1 MEAVTRPWG
10 NYTVLYENDNYK
22 IKKIIV
28 NPKSRLSLQSHK
40 HRSEHW
46 TIVKG
51 YAIIQLGKDKLNL
64 TANQHAFIPKETIH
78 RIENNSESIVELI
91 EVQIGDYLGED
102 DIVRYEDD
110 YSRNWLINEN
120 KKLIK
125 IKCEEFDKYDRL
137 LESLYTDT
145 ILAKKVT

>member
-1 MEAVTRPWG
+1 MGG

-28 NPKSRLSLQSHK
+28 NPKSILSLQSHK

-51 YAIIQLGKDKLNL
+51 NAIIQISKDKFNL
-64 TANQHAFIPKETIH
+64 TKNQYAFIPKETIH
-78 RIENNSESIVELI
+78 RIENNSNNNLELI

-102 DIVRYEDD
+102 DIIRYEDD
-110 YSRNWLINEN
+110 YSR
-120 KKLIK
+120 K
-125 IKCEEFDKYDRL
+125 
-137 LESLYTDT
+137 
-145 ILAKKVT
+145 

>member
-10 NYTVLYENDNYK
+10 NYTVLLESDNYK

-46 TIVKG
+46 TIVNG
-51 YAIIQLGKDKLNL
+51 NAIIQVGKDKLNL
-64 TANQHAFIPKETIH
+64 TANQHVFIPKETIH
-78 RIENNSESIVELI
+78 RIENNTQSIVELI

-102 DIVRYEDD
+102 DIIRYEDD
-110 YSRNWLINEN
+110 YSR
-120 KKLIK
+120 K
-125 IKCEEFDKYDRL
+125 
-137 LESLYTDT
+137 
-145 ILAKKVT
+145 

>member
-1 MEAVTRPWG
+1 MKVIFRSWG
-10 NYTVLYENDNYK
+10 NYTVLLENENYK

-51 YAIIQLGKDKLNL
+51 NPIIQVGKDKLNL
-64 TANQHAFIPKETIH
+64 TVNQHAFIPKETLN
-78 RIENNSESIVELI
+78 RIENNTQSFVELI

-102 DIVRYEDD
+102 DIIRYEDD
-110 YSRNWLINEN
+110 YSR
-120 KKLIK
+120 K
-125 IKCEEFDKYDRL
+125 
-137 LESLYTDT
+137 
-145 ILAKKVT
+145 

>member
-1 MEAVTRPWG
+1 MEAVIRPWG
-10 NYTVLYENDNYK
+10 NYTVLLESDNYK

-51 YAIIQLGKDKLNL
+51 NAIIQVGKDKLNL

-110 YSRNWLINEN
+110 YSR
-120 KKLIK
+120 K
-125 IKCEEFDKYDRL
+125 
-137 LESLYTDT
+137 
-145 ILAKKVT
+145 